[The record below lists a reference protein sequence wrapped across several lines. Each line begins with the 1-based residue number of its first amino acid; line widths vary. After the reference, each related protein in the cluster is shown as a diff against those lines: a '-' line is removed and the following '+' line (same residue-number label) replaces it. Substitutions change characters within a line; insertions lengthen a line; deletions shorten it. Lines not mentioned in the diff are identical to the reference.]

1 MVTIEDIEA
10 RLGEDIPED
19 VVAKVQILI
28 EDAVSTVLGYIGREI
43 PDPMPDAIRAV
54 VGRMVVRAL
63 KQSDGGVDAPAGATG
78 MMNVAGSFTRQINWA
93 AGANDGGVWLSS
105 QDKIML
111 RPYKRRRGIQTV
123 PYDGMV

>member
-1 MVTIEDIEA
+1 MITIEDIED

-19 VVAKVQILI
+19 AAPKVQILI
-28 EDAVSTVLGYIGREI
+28 EDAAATVHGHLGQPI
-43 PDPMPDAIRAV
+43 PVPVPPAIRSV

-63 KQSDGGVDAPAGATG
+63 KQGEGDAVAPTGATG
-78 MMNVAGSFTRQINWA
+78 MMNVAGSFTRQINWS

-111 RPYKRRRGIQTV
+111 RPFKRRRGIQSM